1 MRADLSGF
9 EVVRP
14 RALDEVLARLAEG
27 GWSVLAGGTDLM
39 VTLGALALPPG
50 RFVDVWRVDALR
62 GITVAPD
69 AVTLG
74 ALTTYADVQRHPLL
88 QAEFPML
95 VEAARRSG
103 AAAIQ
108 NRGTLGGNIAN
119 ASPAADSPPALLAY
133 GALLEL
139 HARGGTRRVAYPEF
153 HTGYKQTLR
162 RADELIGAV
171 ILPRRAAA
179 AAPVA
184 GGVRDGVVDAYRK
197 IGTRKAQAIAKVGVA
212 VRLELHAG
220 VVADAAIGAASVAPV
235 PLCAHR
241 TAAALRG
248 RPLADA
254 IDEAIAAFADEVTPI
269 DDVRSTARYRRS
281 VAVNVLRDVLTSVAA
296 GRTPVDSL

>member
-1 MRADLSGF
+1 MRADLSRF

-14 RALDEVLARLAEG
+14 RALDEVLVRLGEG

-50 RFVDVWRVDALR
+50 RYVDVWRVDALR
-62 GITVAPD
+62 GITVTDD
-69 AVTLG
+69 AITMG

-88 QAEFPML
+88 QVEFPML

-133 GALLEL
+133 GAVLEL
-139 HARGGTRRVAYPEF
+139 HSRAGTRRLAYADF

-162 RADELIGAV
+162 RGDELIARV

-197 IGTRKAQAIAKVGVA
+197 IGTRKAQAIAKVGLA
-212 VRLELHAG
+212 VRLELQGG

-235 PLCAHR
+235 PLFAR
-241 TAAALRG
+241 TTAAALRG

-254 IDEAIAAFADEVTPI
+254 IEAAVAAFGDEVTPI
-269 DDVRSTARYRRS
+269 DDVRSSARYRRQ
-281 VAVNVLRDVLTSVAA
+281 VAVNVLRDVLAAVSA